1 MCGSDR
7 CESVT
12 LISVENCRR
21 MPPAFFPVEPEPSR
35 SRSRTR
41 MSRTPF
47 FVRWYAMEAPMIP
60 PPTMTT
66 SAVRRI
72 VAMVGRSSSGR
83 LRAGDG
89 PIIWSRADVSELV
102 QEHASGACV
111 VRHEGSTP
119 SVGTDTTSHVVIP
132 DLPLPHQ
139 PGSGCVRIERGQKR
153 SRRGF
158 AVLEFEKVVSTLP
171 LGRFD
176 IATGSSDR
184 TKSRAQ
190 QVDVEPAGRVKTDRN
205 AFIPVVWICLH
216 GRPMHKVQNGPVSV
230 HEPASQRHEV
240 RIRDID
246 SSQGQAL
253 T

>member
-7 CESVT
+7 CESLT
-12 LISVENCRR
+12 LISLENWRR
-21 MPPAFFPVEPEPSR
+21 MPPAFLPVDPDPRR

-60 PPTMTT
+60 PPTITASELGRT
-66 SAVRRI
+66 

-119 SVGTDTTSHVVIP
+119 SVGTVAPGDIAIP

-139 PGSGCVRIERGQKR
+139 PWRKRVGIKRG
-153 SRRGF
+153 
-158 AVLEFEKVVSTLP
+158 
-171 LGRFD
+171 
-176 IATGSSDR
+176 
-184 TKSRAQ
+184 
-190 QVDVEPAGRVKTDRN
+190 
-205 AFIPVVWICLH
+205 
-216 GRPMHKVQNGPVSV
+216 
-230 HEPASQRHEV
+230 
-240 RIRDID
+240 
-246 SSQGQAL
+246 
-253 T
+253 